1 VLPPQRHSLITETA
15 QALRRALEQGQWR
28 DVLPAE
34 RRLCEEWHISRPTL
48 RAALE
53 ILAGEGL
60 LRVEQ
65 GKRTRIIHCGRPEP
79 AARPLTVCLLSPEPL
94 HAMPPFVLLWVDR
107 LRDQLAAAGHLL
119 QVHVGRAEFGHK
131 NPENALDSLTS
142 SAPAAAWVLYQ
153 ATEAMQRW
161 FADRGVPCVVVGSL
175 FPGVE
180 LPALDRDYRATCR
193 HAVSLLAN
201 RGYRQ
206 LYLVLHEQ
214 RFGGDLESEAGF
226 GEGLR
231 ACRDRAVNAEMLL
244 HDGSPDGIARAVDGV
259 LGERHGERPA
269 FLVARTGF
277 ALSVCS
283 HLLRRGCRIPE
294 EAGILCRD
302 DDQFLDHLLPRMARY
317 SVNAGDFTRRLF
329 RLVTQVMEREP
340 RRRSGGNVMPEFVPR
355 ESI

>member
-1 VLPPQRHSLITETA
+1 MLPPRRHSLITETA
-15 QALRRALEQGQWR
+15 QALRKALESGQWHE
-28 DVLPAE
+28 VLPAE

-53 ILAGEGL
+53 ILAREGL
-60 LRVEQ
+60 VQVEQ
-65 GKRTRIIHCGRPEP
+65 GKRTRIVRANRPELATP
-79 AARPLTVCLLSPEPL
+79 RPVTVCLLSPEPL

-119 QVHVGRAEFGHK
+119 QVHVGRAEFGRN
-131 NPENALDSLTS
+131 NPETALASLTS

-161 FADRGVPCVVVGSL
+161 FGDRGESCVVVGSL

-201 RGYRQ
+201 RGYRRI
-206 LYLVLHEQ
+206 YLVLHEQ

-226 GEGLR
+226 GEGLL
-231 ACRDRAVNAEMLL
+231 ACRERGVNGESMV
-244 HDGSPDGIARAVDGV
+244 HDGSPAGIAQV
-259 LGERHGERPA
+259 LDHVLAGTPRPA

-283 HLLRRGCRIPE
+283 HLLRRGIRIPE

-302 DDQFLDHLLPRMARY
+302 DDQFLDHLLPRMSRY

-340 RRRSGGNVMPEFVPR
+340 RRRAVVKVMPEFVPR